1 MVSERT
7 TVGLDKETVERL
19 RERMPYEST
28 TYDEIVNELLDA
40 AEGGD
45 ETDGRFG

>member
-7 TVGLDKETVERL
+7 TVGLDKETVKRL

-28 TYDEIVNELLDA
+28 TYDEIVAELLDA
-40 AEGGD
+40 TEGD
-45 ETDGRFG
+45 EEIVGRSG